1 MDAKPETTHVGR
13 VDESGETVF
22 HAAAGALRLKALRW
36 LLERK
41 PRPKE
46 ATGAVVVKNTAH
58 HTAADVLDLV
68 SGELQRLEAA
78 AKAAAGGQSG
88 DAKKPAK
95 PKAGKEGKKAKGGGA
110 RYLTVSLAGAHAR
123 LQLGKSKKFPSVVAA
138 EEGRW
143 LRKEQQASEKLI
155 AAELKKQATDIV
167 LV

>member
-1 MDAKPETTHVGR
+1 M
-13 VDESGETVF
+13 F

-88 DAKKPAK
+88 GAKKPAK
-95 PKAGKEGKKAKGGGA
+95 PKTGKEGKKAKAAAPGTSPSGSPA
-110 RYLTVSLAGAHAR
+110 RTRGCSSAR
-123 LQLGKSKKFPSVVAA
+123 ARSFRA
-138 EEGRW
+138 
-143 LRKEQQASEKLI
+143 
-155 AAELKKQATDIV
+155 
-167 LV
+167 